1 MAFSQSG
8 TLRRRPREEV
18 DGHRVHADLGEAVRE
33 ILVVLVETTH
43 PPGFCDFYV
52 YFTKTLRICERC
64 QMFAT

>member
-18 DGHRVHADLGEAVRE
+18 DGHRVQADLGEAIRE

-43 PPGFCDFYV
+43 VRDHDHAAPVGAV
-52 YFTKTLRICERC
+52 AR
-64 QMFAT
+64 AA